1 MFVSKKSTV
10 TQRREFSSAEMVLLK
25 PSAMCGGMQRM
36 CSEKKRKGKKRLRV
50 CYTMLQNILNAFI
63 IKWQRATCLRREE
76 EWTEEAVL

>member
-1 MFVSKKSTV
+1 M
-10 TQRREFSSAEMVLLK
+10 
-25 PSAMCGGMQRM
+25 
-36 CSEKKRKGKKRLRV
+36 RV